1 MRARRAFTL
10 VEMICAVVVVAV
22 SASIVVPVV
31 NAAIDNYAASRT
43 IRARTDDAAFALERI
58 VRIIRE
64 APAGVAPATLG
75 IDVATPTSLLF
86 ADGNGVSLAGDVL
99 TLSAGLSSSPLCR
112 GVSAFSID
120 YLGEDGVTST
130 LGSPET
136 TQRFLV
142 MLRIGDS
149 EFRVVAAPRTR
160 IFGN

>member
-1 MRARRAFTL
+1 MMPRRAFTL

-43 IRARTDDAAFALERI
+43 IRAQTDDAAFALERI

-64 APAGVAPATLG
+64 APPGVAPGTVG
-75 IDVATPTSLLF
+75 IETATPTSFLL
-86 ADGNGVSLAGDVL
+86 ADGNGFSLAGDVL
-99 TLSAGLSSSPLCR
+99 NLTAGLSSSPLCR
-112 GVSAFSID
+112 GVSAFNID

-130 LGSPET
+130 LAAPET
-136 TQRFLV
+136 TQRLLV
-142 MLRIGDS
+142 TLRIGDS

-160 IFGN
+160 VFGN